1 MTMDY
6 GEAAALDVYGRADG
20 LPPALC
26 GQLQYYFWGTHGYDG
41 SVMLIVNGDMERW
54 GQICAETKVAGSF
67 GAPLTMPYENG
78 GVILCKGLRQP
89 LPQMWDTFKRL
100 H

>member
-1 MTMDY
+1 MTQDY
-6 GEAAALDVYGRADG
+6 GEAAALDVYGHEDG

-41 SVMLIVNGDMERW
+41 SLIVHVNGDPARW
-54 GQICAETKVAGSF
+54 NEICDESKIVGAF
-67 GAPLTMPYENG
+67 GVPLAMPYENG
-78 GVILCKGLRQP
+78 PIILCSRMRRP
-89 LPQMWDTFKRL
+89 LPEIWDRFKRE